1 MRIHTRSNGD
11 RYVRRHLTRHSL
23 FLLGLL
29 ACLLF
34 IPAAT
39 ANANVMAKYR
49 AKYNNKLTY
58 YRNLM
63 DSESDTFYVSWKQA
77 TEQTVVD
84 LTAALADHPENVP
97 IVEQMALNERDLL
110 RDATAVMRDKTCASI
125 AAFKAKAVDWFA
137 GKADKTRFKARLA
150 TMRGGFVSIFS
161 ADESLMKALG
171 LVGIN
176 ADIGSANN
184 EIIAADMTRA
194 TADTTFDKGWRQ
206 LLALQ

>member
-1 MRIHTRSNGD
+1 MGIHARSNGD
-11 RYVRRHLTRHSL
+11 RHARRGLTRPSL

-29 ACLLF
+29 VCLLF

-39 ANANVMAKYR
+39 ANAGVMAKYR
-49 AKYNNKLTY
+49 GKYKNKLTY

-63 DSESDTFYVSWKQA
+63 DSESDTFYVSWKQG
-77 TEQTVVD
+77 TEQTILD
-84 LTAALADHPENVP
+84 LRAAITDHPENVP
-97 IVEQMALNERDLL
+97 IVEQMALNERGLL
-110 RDATAVMRDKTCASI
+110 QDATTVSRDKTYAGI
-125 AAFKAKAVDWFA
+125 AAFKTKAVDWFA
-137 GKADKTRFKARLA
+137 TKADKNRFKAGLT

-176 ADIGSANN
+176 ADADGASN
-184 EIIAADMTRA
+184 EVMAADMTRT
-194 TADTTFDKGWRQ
+194 TADTTFDKGWKQ